1 MQTNTTKI
9 GDNLFVHE
17 DGSTILMK
25 VENFSAGDA
34 STINQKAKKKEPADP
49 NYTFKNKDWALWGDS
64 DSWPT
69 DLIDKLSYLGV
80 AKSALDINSDLHYG
94 SGIMWMKESVDGEG
108 HIMHIPNNPSNWRRF
123 ASKSGFNKALSEAIN
138 STDTSGLGFIRV
150 TLTNNGGLYRAKT
163 LDFPSV
169 RLGLRNK
176 QGRIEKV
183 YYAQEIGLKSGKDEN
198 TIEYPVYDPENHEE
212 FVKDNPVFVFIIENR
227 TWGRFYY
234 PEPNYYATIKNGWA
248 DIALE
253 VPKLIK
259 WIYKNQATLKYQV
272 TIPLSTFRA
281 KYKCWDEKD
290 EKEQLEIMS
299 TYKSEIQE
307 IISKAEAAGTSVFS
321 IYPDDLEPV
330 KIIAIKDAID
340 NSKDLPNNVAA
351 NSEILFA
358 IGVAPSLLG
367 LNMPGGKDL
376 NGSGGSQLRESLK
389 AKQATLT
396 RERIN
401 SLEFAYLIA
410 QLENYPE
417 DIYPMFVDIDVS
429 QTLDQNP
436 TGKKT
441 TVGA

>member
-34 STINQKAKKKEPADP
+34 STINQKAKKNEPADS
-49 NYTFKNKDWALWGDS
+49 NNVIKTKEWSLWGDF
-64 DSWPT
+64 DSWPN

-108 HIMHIPNNPSNWRRF
+108 HIMHIPTNPSNWRRH
-123 ASKSGFNKALSEAIN
+123 AAQSGFNKALSEAIN

-150 TLTNNGGLYRAKT
+150 TLNNNGGLYRAKA

-169 RLGLRNK
+169 RLGLRND
-176 QGRIEKV
+176 QGKIDKV
-183 YYAQEIGLKSGKDEN
+183 FYAQDIHLKNSKDEK
-198 TIEYPVYDPENHEE
+198 TIIYPVYDAENHDE
-212 FVKDNPVFVFIIENR
+212 FIKKNPVFVFIIESR

-272 TIPLSTFRA
+272 TIPLSTFKA

-290 EKEQLEIMS
+290 EKEQLEIMA
-299 TYKSEIQE
+299 TYKREIQE

-321 IYPDDLEPV
+321 IYQDDLEPV
-330 KIIAIKDAID
+330 KIIAINDAID

-410 QLENYPE
+410 QLENYPD